1 MSFWSAI
8 EALPLVAIL
17 RGLKPDEAENV
28 AEALIDAGFRCIE
41 VPLNSP
47 QPFDSIARIV
57 RRFGDQA
64 LIGAGTVTTEA
75 EVARLKDIGA
85 RVIVSPHTD
94 PAVIRAAK
102 AAGMYAL
109 PGFFTA
115 SEAFAALNAGADGL
129 KLFPAE
135 AASPQMV
142 KALKA
147 ILPPAAPLFAVGG
160 VSPNTMA
167 PWLAAGA
174 QGFGLGSALYKPG
187 MDPATVGTNARA
199 FVAAWAL
206 SLSR

>member
-1 MSFWSAI
+1 MSFWSEI

-17 RGLKPDEAENV
+17 RGLKPDEAEGV
-28 AEALIDAGFRCIE
+28 AAVLIEAGFRCLE

-47 QPFDSIARIV
+47 QPFDSIARII

-102 AAGMYAL
+102 AGGLYAL

-115 SEAFAALNAGADGL
+115 TEAFAALQAGADGL

-147 ILPPAAPLFAVGG
+147 ILPPGAPLFAVGG
-160 VSPNTMA
+160 VTPEGLG

-187 MDPATVGTNARA
+187 MAPAIVGQNARA
-199 FVAAWAL
+199 FVAAWAA
-206 SLSR
+206 SISR

>member
-1 MSFWSAI
+1 MSFWSEI

-17 RGLKPDEAENV
+17 RGLKPEEAEAV
-28 AEALIDAGFRCIE
+28 AGALIDAGFRCIE

-47 QPFDSIARIV
+47 QPFDSIERIT

-64 LIGAGTVTTEA
+64 LIGAGTVTSEA
-75 EVARLKDIGA
+75 EVSRLKDVGA
-85 RVIVSPHTD
+85 RVVVSPHTD
-94 PAVIRAAK
+94 PTVIRAAK
-102 AAGMYAL
+102 SAEMYAL

-115 SEAFAALNAGADGL
+115 TEAFTALQAGADGL

-147 ILPPAAPLFAVGG
+147 ILPTAAPLFAVGG
-160 VSPNTMA
+160 VTPDGIR
-167 PWLAAGA
+167 PWLVAGA

-187 MDPATVGTNARA
+187 MDPATVGKNARA
-199 FVAAWAL
+199 FVAAWAV
-206 SLSR
+206 SSFR

>member
-1 MSFWSAI
+1 MSFWSEI

-17 RGLKPDEAENV
+17 RGLKPDEAEDV
-28 AEALIDAGFRCIE
+28 AQALIDAGFRCLE

-47 QPFDSIARIV
+47 QPFDSITRIV

-75 EVARLKDIGA
+75 EVERLKEIGA

-94 PAVIRAAK
+94 PTVIRAAK
-102 AAGMYAL
+102 AVGLYAL

-115 SEAFAALNAGADGL
+115 TEAFTALQAGADGL

-160 VSPNTMA
+160 VA
-167 PWLAAGA
+167 PDGIGPWRAAGA

-187 MDPATVGTNARA
+187 MDPATVGKNARA
-199 FVAAWAL
+199 FVAAWAA
-206 SLSR
+206 SSSR